1 MVVLIAADGHVAQM
15 TMVVLHLLTHMKA
28 SIHAR
33 LGDEDRVVLEELK
46 QSTGRSESEL
56 VRRGLQLVA
65 AEERRRRS
73 ALELAGRGVG
83 RFKKGP
89 RDLST
94 NRKHLQGFGG

>member
-1 MVVLIAADGHVAQM
+1 
-15 TMVVLHLLTHMKA
+15 MKA

-33 LGDEDRVVLEELK
+33 LGQEDRALLDELK
-46 QSTGRSESEL
+46 QSTGCSESAI

-65 AEERRRRS
+65 AEERSRRS
-73 ALELAGRGVG
+73 ALHLAGRNVG

-94 NRKHLQGFGG
+94 NRKSLEGFGE

>member
-1 MVVLIAADGHVAQM
+1 MCYTED
-15 TMVVLHLLTHMKA
+15 MKA
-28 SIHAR
+28 YIHAR
-33 LGDEDRVVLEELK
+33 LGEEDRVVLEELRAM
-46 QSTGRSESEL
+46 TGRTESEI

-73 ALELAGRGVG
+73 ALQLAGRSVG

-94 NRKHLQGFGG
+94 NRKHLEGFGE